1 MPDYRTFKNQ
11 VAMQANPFFSVA
23 GTDVWLETL
32 ITDDADYQL
41 YWQFL
46 SIEEIAI
53 AKRFVQD
60 LHRKRYVVCHG
71 KLRVL
76 LSRYLNISPENLR
89 FARHKLGKPYLLDAG
104 DQPNGLQFNLSHSAD
119 SMLVGVG
126 GMPLGID
133 IEVWDQRHDLFCL
146 AEEILAPRERSYWDA
161 LSVDQQVAAFYR
173 FWTRKES
180 LVKAVGCGIG
190 VGFKGIVTSLSGE
203 QFFQALPEACR
214 DTSDWRIIDLE
225 LRNGVSAALTLAT

>member
-1 MPDYRTFKNQ
+1 MLDYRTFKNQ
-11 VAMQANPFFSVA
+11 AAMQTNPFFSVS
-23 GTDVWLETL
+23 GTDVWFETL

-46 SIEEIAI
+46 SIEEISI

-60 LHRKRYVVCHG
+60 HHRKRYVVSHG

-104 DQPNGLQFNLSHSAD
+104 DQPNGLQFNLSHSSD

-133 IEVWDQRHDLFCL
+133 IEVWDQRHDLVCL
-146 AEEILAPRERSYWDA
+146 AEEILAPRERSYWDT
-161 LSVDQQVAAFYR
+161 LPSDQQVAAFYR
-173 FWTRKES
+173 YWTRKES

-190 VGFKGIVTSLSGE
+190 VGLNRIVTSITGE
-203 QFFQALPEACR
+203 KAFLALPEACQN
-214 DTSDWRIIDLE
+214 TTDWRVFDLE
-225 LRNGVSAALTLAT
+225 LMDGVSAALTLAT